1 MKLCGWNLARR
12 TQKHNHR
19 RRKAHAQPQVQLLN
33 CVILPP
39 CHSLWLICNNWPSS
53 SPPTQM
59 DSRID
64 YTQSKKKRKRKKKI
78 QLSST
83 KHSAPIIAPR
93 YHSLC
98 NPSYVFVH
106 APLWRICYWSAICVY
121 VFVHFSVCECVCVF
135 AGAGQPWASVFTCRS
150 CSYWLCSGGAISGL
164 CWRSINPDRSIVAP
178 LFTAPDQPLTPRYH
192 FQLEKHLWA
201 DEGGFGKTAAD

>member
-1 MKLCGWNLARR
+1 MLSSKPEIRQKHSLQQVVRLDIKWTSFRHDKKHHCGKVKLCGWNLARR

-59 DSRID
+59 DSHID
-64 YTQSKKKRKRKKKI
+64 YTQSKKKKKKI
-78 QLSST
+78 QLSNT
-83 KHSAPIIAPR
+83 KHSPPIIAPP

-150 CSYWLCSGGAISGL
+150 CSYWLCSGEPYLGCVGDPSTLTGL
-164 CWRSINPDRSIVAP
+164 
-178 LFTAPDQPLTPRYH
+178 L
-192 FQLEKHLWA
+192 
-201 DEGGFGKTAAD
+201 